1 MKFKPFFLPLVLVAL
16 SVLYSVPS
24 FATCTLNTSITTV
37 QDKICTPV
45 ASTTVPSTFTFS
57 GIAHSAA
64 GIYVTQLYVDGVK
77 HGDYFTATPSTS
89 LSLGTGSHRLTLI
102 AIDKNTARATS
113 TAYVTV
119 GTSTNTPQVDLS
131 WHAST
136 TSGVNSYI
144 VYRSKTSGSGYSKV
158 GTSSTTSFVDR
169 PAAGT
174 YYYVVTSVSSA
185 GESKYSNQIALTV
198 N

>member
-1 MKFKPFFLPLVLVAL
+1 MNFKPFFLPLVFAAL
-16 SVLYSVPS
+16 LALCSVPS
-24 FATCTLNTSITTV
+24 FATCTLSTTITTV

-45 ASTTVPSTFTFS
+45 ASTTVPSSFTFS

-89 LSLGTGSHRLTLI
+89 LSLGTGSHRLTFI
-102 AIDKNTARATS
+102 AIDKNTAKAT
-113 TAYVTV
+113 TTEYVTV
-119 GTSTNTPQVDLS
+119 GASTSTPQVDLS

-136 TSGVNSYI
+136 SSGVNSYI
-144 VYRSKTSGSGYSKV
+144 VYRSIKSGTGYSKV
-158 GTSSTTSFVDR
+158 GTSSSTAFVDR

-174 YYYVVTSVSSA
+174 YYYVVTAVSSK
-185 GESKYSNQIALTV
+185 GESAYSNQIALTV
-198 N
+198 K